1 MRSFVTASMLV
12 PMLLFL
18 GACTV
23 SRDLASE
30 AVGLNMAVEEA
41 ENKLLLLNIVR
52 ASKRQPMYF
61 TGFSKLS
68 GNSGITEGSVSLSIP
83 FGADATH
90 AYSASPGLKL
100 SPNINYD
107 VGILQ
112 THEFMRGI
120 LRPLVPETVKYY
132 WDQGWSKKL
141 LLHLFVE
148 EIALMERKHDKDRVI
163 DRFRNVPDP
172 NDPDDLVEFKKFT
185 AEIDRLVDTCKVQLL
200 YKDVAPG
207 TAGNDGRMAK
217 KPRPVVFSTE
227 EECNKSSAEGYSL
240 TFQFEATAARQE
252 TAPFAVVYLRSPQSI
267 IYYLG
272 EIVRAQT
279 KEGIAAGEYPAWP
292 FFYKNG
298 KDREND
304 KKRSIIYVEKVRSQH
319 PKKDA
324 YVSIRYD
331 GETYVIPKRISETD
345 DNNRSMQTL
354 ALVMQLIGQYKFS
367 EDLPTTPALRIIGN

>member
-1 MRSFVTASMLV
+1 MRTLLAVSVMISG
-12 PMLLFL
+12 LFL
-18 GACTV
+18 VSGCRV

-30 AVGLNMAVEEA
+30 AVGLNMAVEET

-52 ASKRQPMYF
+52 ASRHQPMYF

-68 GNSGITEGSVSLSIP
+68 GSSGVTEGSLGLAIP
-83 FGADATH
+83 FGADATR
-90 AYSASPGLKL
+90 AYSVSPGLKL
-100 SPNINYD
+100 GPNVNYD
-107 VGILQ
+107 IGILQ

-120 LRPLVPETVKYY
+120 LMPLAPETVKYY
-132 WDQGWSKKL
+132 WDQGWPKKL

-148 EIALMERKHDKDRVI
+148 EIAVMERKNNEDRVTR
-163 DRFRNVPDP
+163 RFSNAPDTG
-172 NDPDDLVEFKKFT
+172 DSDGLVEFNNFT
-185 AEIDRLVDTCKVQLL
+185 AEIDRLVDTCEVQLL
-200 YKDVAPG
+200 YRDVPAREAVNDGG
-207 TAGNDGRMAK
+207 TARM
-217 KPRPVVFSTE
+217 PGSVVFSTKQ
-227 EECNKSSAEGYSL
+227 ECRESSAKGYSL
-240 TFQFEATAARQE
+240 KFQSESAGACE
-252 TAPFAVVYLRSPQSI
+252 EEGPFAVVYLRSPQSV

-279 KEGIAAGEYPAWP
+279 KGGIPVGEYPAWP

-304 KKRSIIYVEKVRSQH
+304 RKRPIIYVTKAR
-319 PKKDA
+319 KRNRRDA

-331 GETYVIPKRISETD
+331 GETYVIPKRISETESND
-345 DNNRSMQTL
+345 RSMQTL